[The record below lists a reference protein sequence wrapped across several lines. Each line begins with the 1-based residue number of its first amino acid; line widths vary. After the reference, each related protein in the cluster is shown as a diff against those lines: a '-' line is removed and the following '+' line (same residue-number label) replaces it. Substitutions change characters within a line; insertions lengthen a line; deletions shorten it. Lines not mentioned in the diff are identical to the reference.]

1 MDSSDLLNFD
11 ELSRELTGT
20 EAGIRF
26 LTGQIGEHR
35 SQTGHN
41 PLAEPVVT
49 VAVSVRRRAVPRDRE
64 PLIVEPA
71 ARDTLRASDGLP
83 AGLSPSPIERP
94 AGDPAAPEFGFCEE
108 KHQLIDEFLRAVR
121 ELNALQ
127 EQQTQTILDGDSDFT
142 RFDVLLHLAQQ
153 KKENAKYA
161 WMLHV
166 ESHHCEEA

>member
-11 ELSRELTGT
+11 ELSRELTGA

-26 LTGQIGEHR
+26 LTGQIDEHR

-49 VAVSVRRRAVPRDRE
+49 VAVSVRRRAVPRDSE
-64 PLIVEPA
+64 PVIVAPP
-71 ARDTLRASDGLP
+71 ARDMSDGL
-83 AGLSPSPIERP
+83 SPLPVERP

-153 KKENAKYA
+153 RKDNAKYA

-166 ESHHCEEA
+166 ESHRCEEA